1 MRKLADS
8 IYLENIA
15 EVKTILENEPNLI
28 DEKDEHG
35 VLMALLAAKT
45 GNLELVKYIV
55 EYSRASMN
63 IHDDNN
69 KNMLH
74 YAASREAYLLA
85 GIWLRE
91 LECHLCLEILI
102 YRHLLRL
109 LIRIIL

>member
-55 EYSRASMN
+55 EYSR
-63 IHDDNN
+63 
-69 KNMLH
+69 
-74 YAASREAYLLA
+74 
-85 GIWLRE
+85 